1 MRFRQIFNK
10 EKGEMLISFSE
21 ETDIEFVNPFK
32 YLADFY
38 ISRKM
43 VLGGV
48 PIEEM
53 KGEKSSSEASRKVFD
68 IAVDSWLEEKV
79 RISKT
84 EIPENLIRLLET
96 DKKSEQEKLI
106 KNFHLT
112 PAILMAF
119 VFKAYK
125 DFGFTLSMYQNEI
138 TPSGI
143 DSTKMPYASLI
154 NENGKVEK
162 FGKTELSDGQIKQVI
177 QHRKVTVARIFD
189 NGDRWHCFFANYRS
203 LNGEEIWLG
212 KNQPHFHYISNAFG
226 ISRQDL
232 INELKSKKYNLGNV
246 PHIKLLDYG
255 KQPE

>member
-1 MRFRQIFNK
+1 
-10 EKGEMLISFSE
+10 
-21 ETDIEFVNPFK
+21 
-32 YLADFY
+32 
-38 ISRKM
+38 
-43 VLGGV
+43 
-48 PIEEM
+48 
-53 KGEKSSSEASRKVFD
+53 
-68 IAVDSWLEEKV
+68 
-79 RISKT
+79 
-84 EIPENLIRLLET
+84 
-96 DKKSEQEKLI
+96 
-106 KNFHLT
+106 
-112 PAILMAF
+112 
-119 VFKAYK
+119 
-125 DFGFTLSMYQNEI
+125 MYQNEI

-154 NENGKVEK
+154 NENGEVEK

-232 INELKSKKYNLGNV
+232 INELKAKKYNLGNV